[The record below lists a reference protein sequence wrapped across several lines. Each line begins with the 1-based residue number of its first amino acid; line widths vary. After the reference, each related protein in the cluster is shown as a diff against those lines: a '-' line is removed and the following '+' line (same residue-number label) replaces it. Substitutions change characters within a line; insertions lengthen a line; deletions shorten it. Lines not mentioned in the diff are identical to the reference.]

1 MSLEQD
7 GGKGLPNT
15 NVYVPEAEKPLWDAA
30 RRVARKHGVS
40 LHRVVADALRNDLAR
55 ADVDGP
61 IQPGDEWAA
70 IAADAA

>member
-1 MSLEQD
+1 
-7 GGKGLPNT
+7 LPNT

-40 LHRVVADALRNDLAR
+40 LHRVLADALKNDLPR
-55 ADVDGP
+55 ADADGP
-61 IQPGDEWAA
+61 LKPADEWAA